1 MALERLA
8 GTDGYAGKK
17 ATSEIVRQMVLN
29 SRVFSA
35 ERFKIQALDMVCTT
49 PQIAVTGAG
58 NVDVTAACAALRAW
72 DNAGNVASRGSHV
85 WDEFWS
91 RVTVP
96 ATQLYAVAFDAAD
109 PLNTPR
115 DLKPSAS
122 DALRQAFGAA
132 VQKVQASGFA
142 MDAPRGEILFATRGG
157 VKIPLYGGCGGVG
170 YFTITCSENPIDK
183 GGYSMDGLPHGNSYM
198 QVVSFPAGGVEAHTL
213 LTFSLSDDPGSA
225 HYGDYTKA
233 YGAKQWLRVPFSEAE
248 ITSSKDYTTVTVRE

>member
-1 MALERLA
+1 MGWSNPPIPWSEFERNLSDLSRPGSAPPVGADGGDSPAWSYKRKGYVPPADLALAGPAVVPYAELPQIDRADYVFNANDSYWLANATAPLTGFPPIFGPAGTVEQSLRTRLGHTMALERLA

-109 PLNTPR
+109 PL
-115 DLKPSAS
+115 K
-122 DALRQAFGAA
+122 
-132 VQKVQASGFA
+132 
-142 MDAPRGEILFATRGG
+142 
-157 VKIPLYGGCGGVG
+157 
-170 YFTITCSENPIDK
+170 
-183 GGYSMDGLPHGNSYM
+183 
-198 QVVSFPAGGVEAHTL
+198 
-213 LTFSLSDDPGSA
+213 
-225 HYGDYTKA
+225 
-233 YGAKQWLRVPFSEAE
+233 
-248 ITSSKDYTTVTVRE
+248 